1 MIIAAGTVVT
11 FTLSPD
17 AVAATPVSTPAPA
30 KPAPA
35 LTKPAPAPAT
45 PVVMAAPVVTAAPGG
60 KALDLPHVPKQATAQ
75 DMKII
80 RALDGTYQKAASVKM
95 DVDKTLKLGL
105 LQQERKAKGSLLISS
120 GRLRLELTGEEKTL
134 LIVNNKNYWAVTYP
148 SAEFKEA
155 PVQVIEGLMGT
166 KKGRSQSILGLLTQG
181 GFLKFF
187 NVSGVQKEKS
197 GETTF
202 FLQPQKSAS
211 EFKRAELKVSAD
223 GKEIRELH
231 YWDERDNETLLA
243 FKGVNFGKKP
253 ADTNFNFEAPPGAEV
268 MKM

>member
-1 MIIAAGTVVT
+1 MKASSAFIIIIAAGTVAT
-11 FTLSPD
+11 FTHAPD

-35 LTKPAPAPAT
+35 LTKPVPAT
-45 PVVMAAPVVTAAPGG
+45 PVVTAAPGG

-80 RALDGTYQKAASVKM
+80 RALDGSYQKAASVKM

-155 PVQVIEGLMGT
+155 PVQVIEGLMST

>member
-11 FTLSPD
+11 FTHAPD

-45 PVVMAAPVVTAAPGG
+45 PVVMAAPGG

-80 RALDGTYQKAASVKM
+80 RALDDSYQKAASVKM